1 MLDFQPTV
9 LDSMTLRLQKIIA
22 NAGIASRREAER
34 LIDEGRV
41 SVNGTVVRQQGV
53 LADPDADRIKVN
65 GRLLPAPEKKV
76 CILFNKPRGCL
87 TTVKDDKAR
96 PTVMEFFKDLPARV
110 YPVGRLDFNTEGVL
124 LFTNDGDLSK
134 KLLAPKSKVPRTYL
148 VKVRGVP
155 EEKALNRLRR
165 GVRLDNRPTGPM
177 KVHIKRTT
185 GKNSVLSIKLAEGK
199 YRHLKRVCE
208 KVGHPVVKINRIEFG
223 KLNLTGLPLGAY
235 RFLTPKEVRSLNALV
250 READKK

>member
-235 RFLTPKEVRSLNALV
+235 RFLTPKEVRSLNALI
-250 READKK
+250 RETDKK

>member
-76 CILFNKPRGCL
+76 FILLNKPRGCL

-165 GVRLDNRPTGPM
+165 GVRLDNCPTGPM

-208 KVGHPVVKINRIEFG
+208 KVGHPVVKINRIEFA
-223 KLNLTGLPLGAY
+223 KLNLKEVPLGAY

>member
-76 CILFNKPRGCL
+76 FILLNKPRGCL

-235 RFLTPKEVRSLNALV
+235 RFLTPKEVRSLNAMI

>member
-1 MLDFQPTV
+1 MLDTQPSA
-9 LDSMTLRLQKIIA
+9 LDFMTIRLQKIIA
-22 NAGIASRREAER
+22 SAGIASRREAER

-53 LADPDADRIKVN
+53 LADPDADQIKVN

-76 CILFNKPRGCL
+76 FILLNKPRGCL

-96 PTVMEFFKDLPARV
+96 PTVMDFFKDLPARV

-134 KLLAPKSKVPRTYL
+134 KLLTPKSKVPRTYL

-155 EEKALNRLRR
+155 EEKALNRLRK

-208 KVGHPVVKINRIEFG
+208 KVGHPVVKINRTEFG
-223 KLNLTGLPLGAY
+223 KLNLIGLPLGAY

-250 READKK
+250 RETDKK

>member
-1 MLDFQPTV
+1 MLDIQPSA
-9 LDSMTLRLQKIIA
+9 LEPMTLRLQKIIA

-41 SVNGTVVRQQGV
+41 TVNGTVVRQQGV
-53 LADPDADRIKVN
+53 QADPEVDRIKVN
-65 GRLLPAPEKKV
+65 GRPLPAPEKKV
-76 CILFNKPRGCL
+76 FILFNKPRGCL

-96 PTVMEFFKDLPARV
+96 PTVMDFIKDLPARV
-110 YPVGRLDFNTEGVL
+110 YPVGRLDFNTEGL
-124 LFTNDGDLSK
+124 LLLTNDGDLSK

-155 EEKALNRLRR
+155 EEKALNRLRK

-177 KVHIKRTT
+177 KVDIKRTT
-185 GKNSVLSIKLAEGK
+185 GKNSILSIRLTEGK

-208 KVGHPVVKINRIEFG
+208 KVGHPVVKINRTEFG
-223 KLNLTGLPLGAY
+223 KLNLKEIPLGAY
-235 RFLTPKEVRSLNALV
+235 RFLTAKEVRSLNALV
-250 READKK
+250 READNK

>member
-1 MLDFQPTV
+1 MPDFQP
-9 LDSMTLRLQKIIA
+9 SAFNFMTLRLQKIIA

-41 SVNGTVVRQQGV
+41 TVNGTVVRQQGV
-53 LADPDADRIKVN
+53 QADPGTDRIKVN
-65 GRLLPAPEKKV
+65 GRLIPAPEKKV
-76 CILFNKPRGCL
+76 FILFNKPRGCL

-96 PTVMEFFKDLPARV
+96 PTVMDFFKDLPARV
-110 YPVGRLDFNTEGVL
+110 YPVGRLDFNTEGL
-124 LFTNDGDLSK
+124 LLLTNDGELSK
-134 KLLAPKSKVPRTYL
+134 KLLAPESKVPRTYL

-165 GVRLDNRPTGPM
+165 GVRLDNRPTAPM
-177 KVHIKRTT
+177 KVHVKRVT
-185 GKNSVLSIKLAEGK
+185 GKNSVLSIKLTEGK

-223 KLNLTGLPLGAY
+223 KLNLKEVPLGAY

-250 READKK
+250 NKADKK